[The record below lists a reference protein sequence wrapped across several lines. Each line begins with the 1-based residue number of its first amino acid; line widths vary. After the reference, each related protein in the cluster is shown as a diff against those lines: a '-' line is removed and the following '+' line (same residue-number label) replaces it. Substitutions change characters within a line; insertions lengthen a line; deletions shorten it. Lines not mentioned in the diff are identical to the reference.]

1 MTALAAALPPT
12 ARPRHV
18 VVVGHGMV
26 GSRFVDEIIALD
38 PAGRLRLTV
47 LGAEPY
53 GPYNRVLLSEVV
65 AGRADVAALTLAA
78 APASEA
84 IQVRTGVAA
93 IAVDRRART
102 ITTDDGNSVR
112 YDLLVLATGA
122 RPWVPTLAGI
132 GDQRAVAGV
141 RTFRTIDDCREI
153 VAASANARAAVVL
166 GGGVLGVEAARGLA
180 ARGLDVTLVHA
191 GGHPL
196 DRQLDEGAGFVL
208 AQALR
213 ALGVR
218 LCLGAEAFG
227 VEVEDEHCRALLLA
241 DGQRLPADLI
251 VLACG
256 VRPEARLVHDLTGA
270 TGGVV
275 VDDRMHATGDPSVA
289 AIGDCAEHRGIA
301 AGLIAP
307 GWAQARVLAELV
319 TSTNPLARFQAA
331 RPVLRLK
338 AAGLD
343 VAAVGDPGDLAAQP
357 WTCADGT
364 EVVQLADPS
373 RGTYVK
379 VVLRDDRVV
388 AATVVGA
395 PRTASELLLLVER
408 GTPAPLGRANLLL
421 PHERG
426 AAAVGAV
433 DDPTRIPD
441 RATICRCNGVTKGA
455 IVSAFGEGARN
466 IPTLAA
472 RTRATTGCGGCTDVC
487 AGLLSWL
494 ADSDAPPD
502 TAPPRVAAAASASE
516 QQSDGTQLR
525 AAPTGGAR

>member
-1 MTALAAALPPT
+1 VTADAAASPTTTPPLNI
-12 ARPRHV
+12 V
-18 VVVGHGMV
+18 VIGHGMV
-26 GSRFVDEIIALD
+26 GARFVDEVVARNTN
-38 PAGRLRLTV
+38 GQLRITV

-78 APASEA
+78 APASET
-84 IQVRTGVAA
+84 VHVCTGVTAT
-93 IAVDRRART
+93 AVDRRTRT
-102 ITTDDGNSVR
+102 VTTDDSTTFR
-112 YDLLVLATGA
+112 YDLLVLATGS
-122 RPWVPTLAGI
+122 RPAVPRLNGI
-132 GDQRAVAGV
+132 SGPQTVAGV

-153 VAASANARAAVVL
+153 VAATANARAAVVL

-180 ARGLDVTLVHA
+180 ARGLEVTLVHA

-196 DRQLDEGAGFVL
+196 DRQLDAGAGFVL

-213 ALGVR
+213 NLGVR
-218 LCLGAEAFG
+218 LCLGAAATG
-227 VEVEDEHCRALLLA
+227 VEVVDGRCSALLLA
-241 DGQRLPADLI
+241 DGQRLPADLL

-256 VRPEARLVHDLTGA
+256 VRPDARLVDDLTGP

-319 TSTNPLARFQAA
+319 TRTNPLAQFQPA

-343 VAAVGDPGDLAAQP
+343 VAAVGDPGDLAADP

-364 EVVQLADPS
+364 EVVQFADPS
-373 RGTYVK
+373 RGAYVK
-379 VVLRDDRVV
+379 AVLRDDRVV
-388 AATVVGA
+388 AATIVGA

-408 GTPAPLGRANLLL
+408 GTPSPLGRATLLL

-426 AAAVGAV
+426 ATAVTAV

-455 IVSAFGEGARN
+455 IVRAFGEGARD
-466 IPTLAA
+466 IQTLAA

-487 AGLLSWL
+487 AGLLTWL
-494 ADSDAPPD
+494 TDSDAPPA
-502 TAPPRVAAAASASE
+502 TAARRPTEASSASE
-516 QQSDGTQLR
+516 EQTDGPHLR

>member
-1 MTALAAALPPT
+1 VTASAAVLPTT
-12 ARPRHV
+12 ARPRNI

-26 GSRFVDEIIALD
+26 GSRFVDEVVSRD
-38 PAGRLRLTV
+38 GAGHLRITV

-78 APASEA
+78 APESETV
-84 IQVRTGVAA
+84 QVRTGVAA
-93 IAVDRRART
+93 IAVDRRARIVT
-102 ITTDDGNSVR
+102 ADDGSTLR

-122 RPWVPTLAGI
+122 RPSVPSLDGI
-132 GDQRAVAGV
+132 GGPRAVAGV

-153 VAASANARAAVVL
+153 VAATANARAAVVL

-191 GGHPL
+191 AGHPL
-196 DRQLDEGAGFVL
+196 DRQLDGGAGFVL
-208 AQALR
+208 AKALR
-213 ALGVR
+213 GLGVR
-218 LCLGAEAFG
+218 LCLGAAATG
-227 VEVEDEHCRALLLA
+227 VEVVDGHCQALLLA
-241 DGQRLPADLI
+241 DGQRLPADLL

-256 VRPEARLVHDLTGA
+256 VRPEARLVHDLTGP

-275 VDDRMHATGDPSVA
+275 VDDRMHSTGDPAVA
-289 AIGDCAEHRGIA
+289 AIGDCAEHRGVA

-307 GWAQARVLAELV
+307 GWAQARVLADLV
-319 TSTNPLARFQAA
+319 TGTNPLAHFQPA

-343 VAAVGDPGDLAAQP
+343 VAVAGEPGDIAADP

-364 EVVQLADPS
+364 EVVQLADPA

-379 VVLRDDRVV
+379 AVLRNDRVV

-395 PRTASELLLLVER
+395 PRTASELLLHVER
-408 GTPAPLGRANLLL
+408 GTPAPRGRATLLL
-421 PHERG
+421 APERG
-426 AAAVGAV
+426 SVATNEVG
-433 DDPTRIPD
+433 DPTHIPD

-455 IVSAFGEGARN
+455 IVRAFGEGARSME
-466 IPTLAA
+466 TLAA
-472 RTRATTGCGGCTDVC
+472 RTRATTGCGGCADVC

-494 ADSDAPPD
+494 TDSDAPPSN
-502 TAPPRVAAAASASE
+502 TSRRPVH
-516 QQSDGTQLR
+516 L
-525 AAPTGGAR
+525 GGVR